1 MSAALPSSADLKVRL
16 ELALAGARE
25 AGNLTLRY
33 FQQSG
38 VGFERKADQSPVTIA
53 DREAEELLRQ
63 RIVAQFPDDAILGEE
78 WGEIAGTSGFR
89 WILDPIDGTKS
100 FITGVPL
107 YSTLVGVE
115 FAGRSVIG
123 IINIPALGELVYA
136 ALGQGAWY
144 VKGDAP
150 PQAARVSQ
158 RPTLAQGTFLTSQ
171 VDLFTRGGAPAVFDE
186 LSAAAYVTRTWGD
199 GYGYLLVATG
209 RAEAMVD
216 PLMNVWDCA
225 ALAPVLEEAGG
236 TFTDWSGTPTIHG
249 GEAVATNGCVLEEVL
264 AITRPFARGRSPRA

>member
-1 MSAALPSSADLKVRL
+1 MGAASPVPADLQVRL
-16 ELALAGARE
+16 DLALVAARE
-25 AGNLTLRY
+25 AGDLTLRY
-33 FQQSG
+33 FQQAG
-38 VGFERKADQSPVTIA
+38 VGFERKADHSPVTIA
-53 DREAEELLRQ
+53 DREAEQLLRQ
-63 RIVAQFPDDAILGEE
+63 RILAAFPQDAILGEE
-78 WGEIAGTSGFR
+78 WGEIAGTSGYR

-123 IINIPALGELVYA
+123 IINIPALGELAYG
-136 ALGQGAWY
+136 ALGLGAWY
-144 VKGDAP
+144 VKGAAA

-158 RPTLAQGTFLTSQ
+158 RRTLAEGTFLTSQ
-171 VDLFTRGGAPAVFDE
+171 VDLFARRGAPAAFDT
-186 LSAAAYVTRTWGD
+186 LAKAAYVTRTWGD

-216 PLMNVWDCA
+216 PLMNLWDCA

-236 TFTDWSGTPTIHG
+236 TFTDWSGKPTIHG
-249 GEAVATNGCVLEEVL
+249 GEAIATNGLVLDEVL
-264 AITRPFARGRSPRA
+264 AVTRPFAKKA